1 MNDEAGGVTVFM
13 VAVMALVAV
22 VGIGVVSVGGL
33 LAAREK
39 AIGAAEAAALAA
51 AVATYPPAASE
62 SPVGLARTYAAAN
75 GASLVTC
82 RCPVDGSMSVR
93 TVTVVAVV
101 TSDVPLFGELAVKGG
116 ARAEFDPRAWMG
128 R

>member
-1 MNDEAGGVTVFM
+1 MNSDSGGVSVLM
-13 VAVMALVAV
+13 VALVALLAV
-22 VGIGVVSVGGL
+22 VGIGVTSVGGL
-33 LAAREK
+33 LAAREQ
-39 AIGAAEAAALAA
+39 AFSAAEAAALAA

-62 SPVGLARTYAAAN
+62 NPARLARDYAAAN

-82 RCPVDGSMSVR
+82 RCTVDGTMKVR
-93 TVTVVAVV
+93 TVTVVAAV
-101 TSDVPLFGELAVKGG
+101 TSDVPLFGELAVKGA